1 MCDKGIINQIQ
12 RRFIFNLIRQK
23 LSASIDDLEVK
34 NTKERPRRIIF
45 FMPSMEW
52 GEVNLLYY
60 SMIARVE
67 GFEVLYLGTS
77 IELDSL
83 GSICNIQDDD
93 VLFFSVNS
101 ECTDDEIN
109 KVVPF
114 LNENYQP
121 SLKIISGINVPQKLE
136 TLKER
141 LSNSRVVDSA
151 GSFRKVVGSRK
162 EDDARG

>member
-1 MCDKGIINQIQ
+1 
-12 RRFIFNLIRQK
+12 
-23 LSASIDDLEVK
+23 
-34 NTKERPRRIIF
+34 
-45 FMPSMEW
+45 
-52 GEVNLLYY
+52 
-60 SMIARVE
+60 VE

-83 GSICNIQDDD
+83 GSIFNIQDDD
-93 VLFFSVNS
+93 VLFFSVNA

-162 EDDARG
+162 EDNARG